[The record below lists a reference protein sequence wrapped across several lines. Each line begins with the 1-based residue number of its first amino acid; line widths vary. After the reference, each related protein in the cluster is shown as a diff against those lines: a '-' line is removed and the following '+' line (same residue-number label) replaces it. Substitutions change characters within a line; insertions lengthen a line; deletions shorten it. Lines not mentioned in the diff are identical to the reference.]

1 MASATVLSP
10 IKSNRLATGHYLM
23 TILLNIEPIEPM
35 LIVQGLEPKIIKD
48 DQLTLCYFG

>member
-23 TILLNIEPIEPM
+23 TILLNIEPM
-35 LIVQGLEPKIIKD
+35 LIDQGLEPKIIKD